1 MEHFWDT
8 IETIGAGY
16 GFSLFGARHLA
27 TLALFVG
34 FAALSCKLYKEAD
47 EKKRA
52 GLRKLF
58 AVLLLMDEA
67 FKQIGLQIGGNFDA
81 SYLPLYLCSINIFL
95 IALHAWRPSE
105 ALDNFLYYICIPA
118 ATAAL
123 LFPTWTSLPAMN
135 FMFLHSTSVHILL
148 AVYPMM
154 LFAAGDIRPSAKG
167 IGKSLLLLLVMAVPI
182 YAVNCLLD
190 TNFMFLMYAPDGNP
204 LAWFRDHFGSHWIG
218 FPVLLAAVGGVM
230 YLPVLRR
237 RRRETAAEKQPL

>member
-58 AVLLLMDEA
+58 AV
-67 FKQIGLQIGGNFDA
+67 
-81 SYLPLYLCSINIFL
+81 
-95 IALHAWRPSE
+95 
-105 ALDNFLYYICIPA
+105 
-118 ATAAL
+118 
-123 LFPTWTSLPAMN
+123 
-135 FMFLHSTSVHILL
+135 
-148 AVYPMM
+148 
-154 LFAAGDIRPSAKG
+154 
-167 IGKSLLLLLVMAVPI
+167 LLLVMAVPI

>member
-58 AVLLLMDEA
+58 ALLLLADEA

-81 SYLPLYLCSINIFL
+81 SYLPLHLCSINIFL

-105 ALDNFLYYICIPA
+105 ALDNFLYFICIPA
-118 ATAAL
+118 AAAL
-123 LFPTWTSLPAMN
+123 LFPTWTSLPAAN
-135 FMFLHSTSVHILL
+135 FMFWHSTSVHILL
-148 AVYPMM
+148 AAYPIM
-154 LFAAGDIRPSAKG
+154 LFSGGDIRPSAKG
-167 IGKSLLLLLVMAVPI
+167 IGNSLLLLLVMAVPI

-204 LAWFRDHFGSHWIG
+204 LAWFRDRFGSHWIG